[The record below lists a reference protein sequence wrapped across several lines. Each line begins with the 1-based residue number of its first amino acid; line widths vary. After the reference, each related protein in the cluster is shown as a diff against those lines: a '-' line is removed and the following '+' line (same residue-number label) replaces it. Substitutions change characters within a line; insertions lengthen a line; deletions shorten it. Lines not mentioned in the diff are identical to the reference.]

1 MRSNLVFST
10 LLVSILSL
18 AACGSSGVNV
28 NVNAN
33 ITTNANSA
41 SEPPGTPAAAAAES
55 QTATAKALVADLYKQ
70 HDAKR
75 GPFFQ
80 TKDRTLVDKYFTRA
94 LADLMWKDA
103 TTSAGE
109 VGAIDGD
116 PLYDAQDMEIKNF
129 AIGDAVIKGET
140 ATVPVTFENFGKKVT
155 ITFSLKQEN
164 KTWKIEDIKFTR
176 GDSLMKWLKDTYP
189 AGAAKVTPAD
199 GTFDGRYQVGETTC
213 TVEPVKMSYEVR
225 WAKGKGAENF
235 FYKNETTF
243 ESATDGGNQFVFDDG
258 NYNTG
263 TFYRSDGKTFAIKR
277 LR

>member
-1 MRSNLVFST
+1 MRSNLLYST
-10 LLVSILSL
+10 LLVTILSL

-33 ITTNANSA
+33 ITTNANA
-41 SEPPGTPAAAAAES
+41 PSEPAGTPAAAAAES

-70 HDAKR
+70 HDAKK

-80 TKDRTLVDKYFTRA
+80 TKDRTLVDKYFTKP
-94 LADLMWKDA
+94 LADLIWKDA

-129 AIGDAVIKGET
+129 AIGDAVIKGEA

-155 ITFSLKQEN
+155 ITFALKQEN
-164 KTWKIEDIKFTR
+164 KAWKIDDIRFTR
-176 GDSLMKWLKDTYP
+176 GDSLMKWLKSTYP
-189 AGAAKVTPAD
+189 GGVSAVTPAD

-213 TVEPVKMSYEVR
+213 MVEPVKMSYEIR
-225 WAKGKGAENF
+225 WAKGKGVENF
-235 FYKNETTF
+235 FYKDETTF
-243 ESATDGGNQFVFDDG
+243 ESATDAGNQFVFDDG

-263 TFYRSDGKTFAIKR
+263 KFYRADGKTFAVKR
-277 LR
+277 LK